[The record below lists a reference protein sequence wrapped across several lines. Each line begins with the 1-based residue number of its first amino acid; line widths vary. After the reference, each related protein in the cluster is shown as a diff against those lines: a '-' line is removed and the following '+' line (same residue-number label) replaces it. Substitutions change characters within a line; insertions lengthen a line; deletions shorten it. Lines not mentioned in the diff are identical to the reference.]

1 MTFLAAQ
8 VLDRALIRLGESLPR
23 IGGAIVL
30 MLVGIPLAWLVGRVV
45 RRVLEAVGADS
56 HAERLGVR
64 DVLDRLGLGHSVSR
78 LIGTIVRIALVVVVV
93 VAAVSLLGLGALS
106 IALNEV
112 VLFVPKLI
120 VALALLLAGAVI
132 GDFLGERVQRLA
144 DQMALGGP
152 ARDLVRT
159 AVLAI
164 FALMALA
171 ELGIPTAIVMAM
183 IALVVTGITLTI
195 ALAFGLGGRDVAR
208 EVAAGRYVGEAFS
221 VGQRIS
227 IGEVSGEI
235 VRLDRAAAVLQT
247 APGRIVRV
255 PHHLL
260 LDSIVELEEG
270 APAPAEAQGP

>member
-1 MTFLAAQ
+1 MNLVAAQ

-30 MLVGIPLAWLVGRVV
+30 LLVGIPLAWVVGRVV
-45 RRVLEAVGADS
+45 RRLLEAVGADGLG
-56 HAERLGVR
+56 ERHGIH
-64 DVLDRLGLGHSVSR
+64 DVLKRFGLDRSVSH
-78 LIGTIVRIALVVVVV
+78 LVGTIVRIAIVVVVV

-106 IALNEV
+106 IALNQI
-112 VLFVPKLI
+112 VLFVPKLV
-120 VALALLLAGAVI
+120 VALALVLAGAVI
-132 GDFLGERVQRLA
+132 GDLLGDRVQRLA

-152 ARDLVRT
+152 ARDLVRAT
-159 AVLAI
+159 VLAI

-183 IALVVTGITLTI
+183 IALVVTGITLTV

-221 VGQRIS
+221 IGQRIS
-227 IGEVSGEI
+227 VGEVSGEI
-235 VRLDRAAAVLQT
+235 VRLDRAAAVLRT
-247 APGRIVRV
+247 GPGRIVRI

-260 LDSIVELEEG
+260 LGSVVALEEEA
-270 APAPAEAQGP
+270 APAAPAAPQ